1 MFSTS
6 AFFRLCSVFFYFT
19 GFFPFGKIRF
29 QEEDIFLA
37 VFSFLFSGCCFR
49 NFFLGIFPGICYDDC
64 RAFWR
69 RVCDTGVTDAVLQS
83 ACESK
88 KRVRIKI

>member
-1 MFSTS
+1 RS
-6 AFFRLCSVFFYFT
+6 AACFPPPHFFRLCSVFFYFT

-49 NFFLGIFPGICYDDC
+49 NFSL
-64 RAFWR
+64 AFSPASVMMVAGHSA
-69 RVCDTGVTDAVLQS
+69 RVSVTLV
-83 ACESK
+83 
-88 KRVRIKI
+88 